1 MTSSKTLQQAGH
13 IYCRECHTA
22 IPPGWLGCPACA
34 GFVKKCGHWVA
45 PNGLRPKA
53 QPDEEQPS
61 LFAFELP
68 EYPA

>member
-1 MTSSKTLQQAGH
+1 MSCSKTLTVGSRP
-13 IYCRECHTA
+13 YCPECHTP
-22 IPPGWLGCPACA
+22 IPDGWLGCPACA

-45 PNGLRPKA
+45 PSRLRPKA